1 MSEKPPSTGMHW
13 PTIQLDSEEHS
24 LSPRPRRRSRE
35 HGGVSMGDSDLS
47 RALEPAYFE
56 AAERNETW
64 SGLPFREFYQAGGG
78 RRPARLRRRG

>member
-1 MSEKPPSTGMHW
+1 
-13 PTIQLDSEEHS
+13 
-24 LSPRPRRRSRE
+24 
-35 HGGVSMGDSDLS
+35 MGDSDLS

-64 SGLPFREFYQAGGG
+64 SGPPFREFYQAGGG